1 MGDIREEWLAILQ
14 RYRSAPGAP
23 DSERWWAR
31 SLDTASQDEL
41 RAVQDEKVRVAV
53 GYAYET
59 IPFYRRR
66 FDAAGIRPGEVRSV
80 EDLRHVPVATKQEMA
95 ADLAEHPP
103 WGTYTAVDD
112 ATWRSRGWQTFA
124 TSGTTGQPRLF
135 RYTRLDRELWAW
147 SDARAMWA
155 MGFRPG
161 RDVALLAFGYGP
173 HVWLWGVHYALN
185 LMGVPIVTAGGLDS
199 GGRARLV
206 DMCRPTILAC
216 TPSYAL
222 YLASLMRDMGLD
234 PAASSVRYLFCAGEP
249 GFSVPATRR
258 RLEQTW
264 GAELHEFYGCTEA
277 APSAGGYTCDAMA
290 ATKEGPVGTHLMDD
304 VQYWEVVD
312 PVTLEPVPD
321 GSRGLSVVTNLV
333 SEASPQIRFLA
344 GDFTTLTRERCDCGR
359 THTRAMGGF
368 LGRAD
373 DMLNVRGITLFPSSV
388 EDAIR
393 RVPGA
398 SDEFAIVVSTEQDL
412 DVLTVRVEAGQD
424 ADPASFSELAVLV
437 EREVRTRCELRPV
450 VEVLPHGTLPRTQFK
465 AKRVQDLRT
474 LAPAG

>member
-1 MGDIREEWLAILQ
+1 
-14 RYRSAPGAP
+14 
-23 DSERWWAR
+23 
-31 SLDTASQDEL
+31 
-41 RAVQDEKVRVAV
+41 
-53 GYAYET
+53 
-59 IPFYRRR
+59 
-66 FDAAGIRPGEVRSV
+66 
-80 EDLRHVPVATKQEMA
+80 
-95 ADLAEHPP
+95 
-103 WGTYTAVDD
+103 
-112 ATWRSRGWQTFA
+112 
-124 TSGTTGQPRLF
+124 
-135 RYTRLDRELWAW
+135 
-147 SDARAMWA
+147 
-155 MGFRPG
+155 
-161 RDVALLAFGYGP
+161 
-173 HVWLWGVHYALN
+173 
-185 LMGVPIVTAGGLDS
+185 
-199 GGRARLV
+199 
-206 DMCRPTILAC
+206 MCRPTILAC
-216 TPSYAL
+216 TPSCAL